1 MIRVKK
7 AAAIL
12 IFHALALT
20 ALLTLLA
27 DQNLWAGPKDWQAE
41 AQADP
46 VLHAMLEELDRSK
59 AGLKLDQ
66 VATPYYIEYR
76 ISDFDQATAEATFG
90 ALNLNLRSHYR
101 ILRVVVRIGDYKQ
114 DSYFGQGEGTIGL
127 LPVEG
132 DDLALRHSLWLNTD
146 KAYKAAAQALT
157 AKQAQLK
164 QFTVDQPMDDFA
176 RAGPVHAIGPLAT
189 LEADF
194 SSWNTT
200 LQKASALYVSDPQ
213 IEEFDSSLQFSAEN
227 TYFVNSEGTVV
238 RSGRNFYEIRA
249 HCGTQSPDGLSLGR
263 TTSFVKTRLAELP
276 SAEEFVKRA
285 SEIASSLK
293 GMRDSPLV
301 EEEYRGPVLF
311 SAHAG
316 AILFADLVGAN
327 VLGQKP
333 ALGKNSRTTGAFSTN
348 YKTRVLPDFFS
359 VEDDPTASSYAGDE
373 LLGSYEV
380 DDEGVPAQRVPVVE
394 KGVLVNYLVGRT
406 PIRDFP
412 NSNGHGRA
420 RTAANGPVP
429 SLGNLLVRSTEPLS
443 PDDLKKK
450 FLELCQQRE
459 LPYCYRVDTIM
470 SASRLEPNLL
480 YRVYTKNGHEEL
492 VRGAAFGDLDTR
504 SIRTDLVAA
513 GKDVFV
519 ESTLSN
525 APNSVAAPSLLF
537 DELEIKRASVNKEK
551 LPEYPAPPLSH

>member
-1 MIRVKK
+1 MTRLKR
-7 AAAIL
+7 AAAIS
-12 IFHALALT
+12 IFQALT
-20 ALLTLLA
+20 SVALL
-27 DQNLWAGPKDWQAE
+27 AGQYLSAEPKNWQTDAN
-41 AQADP
+41 ADP
-46 VLHAMLEELDRSK
+46 VLQAMLEELDRSK

-66 VATPYYIEYR
+66 VALPYYIEYH
-76 ISDFDQATAEATFG
+76 ISDLDQVSAEATFG
-90 ALNLNLRSHYR
+90 ALNLNLRSRFR

-114 DSYFGQGEGTIGL
+114 DSYFGQGEGTIGFV
-127 LPVEG
+127 PVDG
-132 DDLALRHSLWLNTD
+132 DNLSLRHALWLTTD

-164 QFTVDQPMDDFA
+164 QFTVDQPVDDFA
-176 RAGPVHAIGPLAT
+176 RAGPVHSIAPLAT
-189 LEADF
+189 LDADS

-227 TYFVNSEGTVV
+227 RYFVNSEGTVV
-238 RSGRNFYEIRA
+238 RSGRNFYEVRA
-249 HCGTQSPDGLSLGR
+249 HCGTQAQDGLALGR
-263 TTSFVKTRLAELP
+263 TTSFVKTKLAELP
-276 SAEEFVKRA
+276 SAEEFVKQA

-293 GMRDSPLV
+293 SMRDAPLI

-316 AILFADLVGAN
+316 AIVFTDLIGAN

-333 ALGKNSRTTGAFSTN
+333 ALGKNGRTTGAFSTN

-359 VEDDPTASSYAGDE
+359 VEDDPTLSSYAGHE
-373 LLGSYEV
+373 LLGAYGV

-394 KGVLVNYLVGRT
+394 KGVLVNYLLGRT

-420 RTAANGPVP
+420 RMTANAPVP
-429 SLGNLLVRSTEPLS
+429 SLGNLLVHSTEPLS

-450 FLELCQQRE
+450 FLELCRQRE
-459 LPYCYRVDTIM
+459 LPYCYRVETVM

-480 YRVYTKNGHEEL
+480 YRAYPKDGHEEL
-492 VRGAAFGDLDTR
+492 VRGATFGDLDTR
-504 SIRTDLVAA
+504 SIRTGLVAA
-513 GKDVFV
+513 GSDVFV

-525 APNSVAAPSLLF
+525 APHSVAAPSLLF